1 MSPPSRN
8 QVTNVPK
15 PRPPS
20 PHSFR
25 CSRSSARRHR
35 AAAKPTPETTANM
48 MMTIV
53 NATALPL
60 MSARLPRAWAW
71 VRGLRAGGLAL
82 ASRHFAEQVG
92 DAGQNR
98 DDRHPHE
105 LVPVEEG
112 ESPKR
117 GGEVVVER
125 HPERRDQG
133 CNQYDSDRYPNA
145 DMRACGAGLRHHVL
159 FPASKMGQGRPP
171 GHIAGG
177 RDAT

>member
-1 MSPPSRN
+1 M
-8 QVTNVPK
+8 NVPK
-15 PRPPS
+15 PRPPN
-20 PHSFR
+20 PHSLR
-25 CSRSSARRHR
+25 CSLSSARRHR

-60 MSARLPRAWAW
+60 MSARLPPAG
-71 VRGLRAGGLAL
+71 VRGLRAGRLAVPP
-82 ASRHFAEQVG
+82 RHLAEQVG
-92 DAGQNR
+92 DGRQNR
-98 DDRHPHE
+98 DDRHPQE

-112 ESPKR
+112 ESP
-117 GGEVVVER
+117 
-125 HPERRDQG
+125 ERRGQRRS
-133 CNQYDSDRYPNA
+133 QYDCDRYPNA

-159 FPASKMGQGRPP
+159 FRASKMGQGRPP